1 MKKPRSSGS
10 SPRPE
15 GAPSS
20 LPFIESAPKGLFI
33 RVRLAP
39 RASREQVDGV
49 QNGALKI
56 RITAPPVEGE
66 ANKALISFLS
76 GLLGLPKGSFSISPG
91 SLKSKDKKVRV
102 EGVSEKELCALFNKA
117 IG

>member
-10 SPRPE
+10 SPSPD
-15 GAPSS
+15 GTPSG
-20 LPFIESAPKGLFI
+20 LPFIESTPKGLFI

-49 QNGALKI
+49 KNGALKI

-66 ANKALISFLS
+66 ANKALVSFLS
-76 GLLGLPKGSFSISPG
+76 RLLGLPKGSFSIPPG

-102 EGVSEKELCALFNKA
+102 EGVSEKELSTLFNKVL
-117 IG
+117 G